1 MEKSFL
7 DEELPEHS
15 IFNRTGVIVLLFF
28 LLMSVIFMWNRDRW
42 NCLTPAERD
51 YEDFKNEHQYDDA
64 NF

>member
-7 DEELPEHS
+7 DEELPEHP
-15 IFNRTGVIVLLFF
+15 IFNRTGVIVLLFI
-28 LLMSVIFMWNRDRW
+28 LLMSVIFMWDRDRR

-51 YEDFKNEHQYDDA
+51 YEDFKAEQQWDDA